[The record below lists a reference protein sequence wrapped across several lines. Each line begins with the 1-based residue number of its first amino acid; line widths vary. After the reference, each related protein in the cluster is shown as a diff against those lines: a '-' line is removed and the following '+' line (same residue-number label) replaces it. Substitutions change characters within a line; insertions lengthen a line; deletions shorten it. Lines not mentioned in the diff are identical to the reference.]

1 MTPTPHDALFKATY
15 SDPQRAAAHLAVALP
30 EAVVAQLDLSTLL
43 VLPGSYIDP
52 ALAQSAS
59 DLLYEVKLRQ
69 GGSALVY
76 VLFEHQSSPDERM
89 ALRLFFYTARI
100 WERWI
105 AENPRVNRL
114 PPVLP
119 LVLYHGDRPW
129 SVGLELSDLFGLPEG
144 AAEPLGGCGVRL
156 RYLLRDLS
164 ERSDAELQIA
174 ARDAMDL
181 LVQLLLKHGRDE
193 DLFEQLGRWAEVW
206 RAVAA
211 GPGLRALQL
220 VLSYIAHVQGPRSQ
234 DELRPFLVKT
244 LGRRGEEAYMSWT
257 TEIEARGEAR
267 GKREMFLSLLSQRF
281 GAPSAAVL
289 ARVEAASTEQ
299 LTEWTERFFRAD
311 SAEELVSA
319 EG

>member
-15 SDPQRAAAHLAVALP
+15 SDPARAAAHLASALP
-30 EAVVAQLDLSTLL
+30 KDIVEKLDLGSLV

-59 DLLYEVKLRQ
+59 DLLYEVRLRA
-69 GGSALVY
+69 GGLALIY

-89 ALRLFFYTARI
+89 ALRLFFYIARI

-105 AENPRVNRL
+105 SENPKANHL
-114 PPVLP
+114 PVVLP
-119 LVLYHGDRPW
+119 LVLYHGERPW
-129 SVGLELSDLFGLPEG
+129 TVSPDLSALFGLPRETEDALTG
-144 AAEPLGGCGVRL
+144 LGVNL

-164 ERSDAELQIA
+164 ERSDEELKET

-193 DLFEQLGRWAEVW
+193 DLFEQLGRWVEVW

-220 VLSYIAHVQGPRSQ
+220 VLSYIAHVQGPRGKDQ
-234 DELRPFLVKT
+234 LRPFLVKA
-244 LGRRGEEAYMSWT
+244 LGTTGQEAYMSWT
-257 TEIEARGEAR
+257 SEIEARGEAR
-267 GKREMFLSLLSQRF
+267 GKREIFLSLLQQRF
-281 GAPSAAVL
+281 GPLTPDVL
-289 ARVEAASTEQ
+289 TRVNDASVDE
-299 LTEWTERFFRAD
+299 LTAWTERFFRAA
-311 SAEELVSA
+311 SAEELVGLA
-319 EG
+319 I